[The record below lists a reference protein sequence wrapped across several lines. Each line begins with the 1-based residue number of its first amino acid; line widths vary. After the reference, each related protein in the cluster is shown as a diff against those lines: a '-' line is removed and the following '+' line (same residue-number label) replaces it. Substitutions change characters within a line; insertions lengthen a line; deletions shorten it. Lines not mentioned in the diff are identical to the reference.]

1 MDPRLDRTWAALA
14 AHEYGRILAMDA
26 TGENGDESAS
36 LSERVLALMTHD
48 FSSELRPAGLAL
60 SPRRADVKP

>member
-1 MDPRLDRTWAALA
+1 MDPRLDRAWAALA

-26 TGENGDESAS
+26 TGENGDESES

-48 FSSELRPAGLAL
+48 FSSEIPPHRFAEQ
-60 SPRRADVKP
+60 